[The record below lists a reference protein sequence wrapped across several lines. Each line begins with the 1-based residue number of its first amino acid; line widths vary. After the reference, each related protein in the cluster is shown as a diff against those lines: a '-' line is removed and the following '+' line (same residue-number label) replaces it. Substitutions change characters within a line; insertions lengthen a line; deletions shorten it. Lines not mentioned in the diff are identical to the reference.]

1 MWLATLRAWLLRIAR
16 GDVKP
21 PLAARDTLHS
31 ASQTGLPAVW
41 ILLALLGLDGPVR
54 AQEDDWIADDGRVV
68 TMLLAHRDSDRV
80 DGGTLRLDR
89 ERRVLDWTGAANEI
103 GCRRPFQAS
112 FDDVDEVKAD
122 EPGFV
127 IRLRKGPYKEL
138 RLAPLPHFAALVGQG
153 RTGGVAPSV
162 KEALKGPDKD
172 RAPLSGSGASTTPTL
187 ARRAPPPAVQ
197 RDSLRAADAILHA
210 LGRSGP

>member
-1 MWLATLRAWLLRIAR
+1 MR
-16 GDVKP
+16 GLV
-21 PLAARDTLHS
+21 
-31 ASQTGLPAVW
+31 AVAFM
-41 ILLALLGLDGPVR
+41 LLAGAGQS
-54 AQEDDWIADDGRVV
+54 QEDEWIADDGRVV

-89 ERRVLDWTGAANEI
+89 ERRVLRWTGAANEV
-103 GCRRPFQAS
+103 GCRRPFEAS
-112 FDDVDEVKAD
+112 FEDVDEVKAD

-127 IRLRKGPYKEL
+127 IRLRRGPHKEV
-138 RLAPLPHFAALVGQG
+138 RFAPLPHFAALVGQG

-187 ARRAPPPAVQ
+187 ARRALPPAVQ

-210 LGRSGP
+210 LGRSVP